1 MYCHPLPQPQP
12 RGKVPSQSVVT
23 DFAKFRFRLEG
34 NYYFKFDSLS
44 HWLWQIWDA
53 EIKFKGI
60 FGLDGISLPK
70 KNGGTAFFWE
80 GDHFVILI
88 VLKLGHFQDNS
99 FWGQRESSLRRC
111 LTFLSWGACTS
122 FKVCFERNTIHI
134 SSKLAAGDSGLFPSI
149 INVLCSSFLI
159 IYFSFRHNDF
169 QTEHVCAFVK
179 CKNGAS
185 S

>member
-60 FGLDGISLPK
+60 FGLDEIYLPK
-70 KNGGTAFFWE
+70 ENGGMAFFWE

-88 VLKLGHFQDNS
+88 VLKMGHFQDCP
-99 FWGQRESSLRRC
+99 FWGQRGRC
-111 LTFLSWGACTS
+111 LTFLSWGH
-122 FKVCFERNTIHI
+122 ERFSKFVWKEKTIHI
-134 SSKLAAGDSGLFPSI
+134 SSKLAAGDSGLLPSI

-169 QTEHVCAFVK
+169 QTKHVCAFIK